1 MELLKKFFATL
12 KPFYDFRVWLLAL
25 ICLGVGWLVDPAVTL
40 GLAGYLAYVVGMC
53 AASLLL
59 AKVMTPYVRMSE
71 LYYQSVVGN
80 RAAAVTFA
88 SRVALMIAILLCLM
102 LWGK

>member
-40 GLAGYLAYVVGMC
+40 GLAGYLAYVVGMSAC
-53 AASLLL
+53 RSCITSPLSATGPPPLSS
-59 AKVMTPYVRMSE
+59 R
-71 LYYQSVVGN
+71 
-80 RAAAVTFA
+80 RAWR
-88 SRVALMIAILLCLM
+88 S
-102 LWGK
+102 